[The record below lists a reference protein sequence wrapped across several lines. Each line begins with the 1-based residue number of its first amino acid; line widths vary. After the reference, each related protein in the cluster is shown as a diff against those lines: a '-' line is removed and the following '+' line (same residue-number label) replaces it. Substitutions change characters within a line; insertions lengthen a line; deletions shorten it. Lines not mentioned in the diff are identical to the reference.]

1 MTVSQ
6 TIAFLS
12 AIVAFANAVPSVVY
26 HDSQSPFQEHIRVP
40 VELGVMSR
48 CPDALLCESV
58 FDQVVKQVGPQ
69 KVDLSLI
76 YVATLN
82 SSDTEFG
89 ITCMHG
95 PGECA
100 GNVQQLCV
108 AKYASPSAWWKFV
121 QCQNS
126 HGRYQVGIPDLTLQ
140 CARTANIDW
149 EGSGVASCVGLD
161 VSGKAEEGKELL
173 RQSALLGKSL
183 GIEKSCTVL
192 INRKKVC
199 VHDGTW
205 QECDGGHDVEDFV
218 QRINSEYE
226 NLNAGRD

>member
-1 MTVSQ
+1 
-6 TIAFLS
+6 
-12 AIVAFANAVPSVVY
+12 
-26 HDSQSPFQEHIRVP
+26 
-40 VELGVMSR
+40 
-48 CPDALLCESV
+48 
-58 FDQVVKQVGPQ
+58 
-69 KVDLSLI
+69 
-76 YVATLN
+76 
-82 SSDTEFG
+82 
-89 ITCMHG
+89 
-95 PGECA
+95 
-100 GNVQQLCV
+100 V

-140 CARTANIDW
+140 CARAANIDW

-183 GIEKSCTVL
+183 GIECVCFAHLCSFGTEDLSRKSCTVL

-205 QECDGGHDVEDFV
+205 QECDVSCPMRKELAA
-218 QRINSEYE
+218 S
-226 NLNAGRD
+226 